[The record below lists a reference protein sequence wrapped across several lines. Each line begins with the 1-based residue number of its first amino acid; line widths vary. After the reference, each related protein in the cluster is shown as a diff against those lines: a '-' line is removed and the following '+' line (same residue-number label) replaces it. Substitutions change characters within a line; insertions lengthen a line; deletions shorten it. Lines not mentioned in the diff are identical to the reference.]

1 MPATGRVVLD
11 TSVVVAVLRRV
22 SGVREQLRSAE
33 ELLVPLVAL
42 GELEYGAN
50 LATPPQ
56 RQHEA
61 MRVFMQS
68 ATLLLP
74 TARTAAEY
82 GRIKVILKAAGTP
95 IPENDLWIAAVAL
108 EHGLPLATRDAHF
121 ARVPGLTVFDWR

>member
-1 MPATGRVVLD
+1 MPATGKIVLD

-22 SGVREQLRSAE
+22 PGMMARLQDAA
-33 ELLVPLVAL
+33 ELLVPLVVL

-50 LATPPQ
+50 LANPPA

-61 MRVFMQS
+61 VRGFMEG

-74 TARTAAEY
+74 TDRTAAEY
-82 GRIKVILKAAGTP
+82 GQVKAALKTAGTP
-95 IPENDLWIAAVAL
+95 LPENDVWIAAVAR

-121 ARVPGLTVFDWR
+121 SHVPGLQLLDWR